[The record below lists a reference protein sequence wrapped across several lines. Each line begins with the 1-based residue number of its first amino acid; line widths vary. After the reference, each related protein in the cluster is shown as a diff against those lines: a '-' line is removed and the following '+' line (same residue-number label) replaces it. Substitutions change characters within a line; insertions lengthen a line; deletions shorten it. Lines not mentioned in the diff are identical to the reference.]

1 MKRSNIL
8 LLALLALLIYQSSL
22 LAQDIGS
29 SGATFL
35 KLGVGARPIGMGS
48 AFTGLSDDVNAIY
61 WNPAGLGFIK
71 RWELSFTYQKLFA
84 DFDYQALF
92 YSHQLRLLGSRKAAL
107 GLGLLRLG
115 SLEEWDSTD
124 GKMPAIAAGDV
135 TDFAVI
141 LPFAYRFDWLSR
153 NLAMGVNYKYINSHL
168 GDYMSNAHGV
178 DWGFMFKT
186 SLFDRLFWSIGT
198 TVQNVTL
205 KKVQFIHDAE
215 LLPLTLRGGS
225 AIKIFLTENQDLTL
239 AYDVSR
245 PRDNHLKHHI
255 GFEYWLHLGIHR
267 FGLRGGYRLIDQD
280 LGKIAFSIGYGLDV
294 TPMARNSYF
303 SEMDLGLNNYNP
315 DILGNT
321 ELFSITLKPNRPEP
335 FRRLLPKYDAEFIS
349 ESNYLLSWEESFD
362 YDDHDRVEYLVVVD
376 TSYAKIDSVKNNA
389 RKIIGELKHHV
400 PWHAVIFHQL
410 TAATSAR
417 FKYQRDTDF
426 QTFYWAVIAY
436 DRNMNITIATG
447 SDEIGKFNNR
457 NLPDIKPVA
466 LNFVAASQFDTSKFQ
481 GELESK
487 FVGLI
492 KKPCRVVIYDSTDAK
507 IICSGVIPQLAAS
520 DTFRLNGKWWAD
532 KLGLHRIAAIAD
544 FEQSIGERN
553 EANNVLCQ
561 RFPTIPYGFVSVPDT
576 IKLEEL
582 SYEHIELP
590 TIPYIFFEPN
600 SIDFSQNSRQGNE
613 TDPDSLLRLFG
624 NRLQRDYPGLKIW
637 VRGYVDPVSEQ
648 VLLGNNRLSLLRAE
662 KVKQKLIEY
671 GARES
676 QVIVLQDHRD
686 TDPRLERKSS
696 VIDPLDQAMVSEEN
710 RRVEIRLPD
719 NLPATKKVEYEKR
732 FFAPHRIARS
742 KNEILSEKIPI
753 RCRLHTAV
761 PLTQFTIFIKDY
773 AKDPFAIKIMQ
784 ADTLPVDELRNF
796 TLLWDGIKDNRQ
808 MIAFN
813 KSYHLV
819 VQIVDANGKNYHA
832 PSLQFYVGRDIIV
845 KEKRIF
851 ALAKFNK
858 VDPLHQFYIE
868 QLDQVEDNMTRDNR
882 LRIRFYG
889 HTDVIGTQERNN
901 ILSAER
907 ALELSSWL
915 AKIID
920 IDYRLTDSLKAEI
933 KSRIDNPIS
942 PADPKIAHKF
952 NFGKGE
958 SSPLIAKN
966 IEYGNNQAPQGR
978 TLNRRVDIEIYRMGV
993 TQKPPL
999 VVEKNITFHPWLN
1012 VVVPAKIMDER
1023 HATAPT
1029 SGWSYPLLASNDPRF
1044 NFDSQ
1049 DSAAARISW
1058 SDSATTD
1065 YQTSEA
1071 PSASIIPEMINR
1083 VTCIEPL
1090 DSILWIGTE
1099 NGLLKW
1105 NTRTDAFELIGL
1117 DLWKYRRISAIQFD
1131 PVEDCLW
1138 VGTQKGL
1145 RRLSQDRWGEDVNVG
1160 SGLSGNVINSLLL
1173 DYQGRLLVGTN
1184 EGINIRGKDGWHV
1197 LANMNTGL
1205 KDDFIN
1211 CIYQAPDLSLWC
1223 CTNKGVYRQ
1232 VSDNVWLPFVANNEL
1247 LSDTVYCMVMDNA
1260 GNKWFGTA
1268 EGLCQ
1273 FNSNDEPQRLLTFEE
1288 AAQPMSGRVMALQ
1301 RDSAGNIWCATHKG
1315 LAICCDGTW
1324 YRYSYEDGLPATI
1337 VTALRLQPG
1346 QKNYVGFH
1354 GGGLSILHL
1363 MESN

>member
-1 MKRSNIL
+1 MKTSIIL
-8 LLALLALLIYQSSL
+8 LLAFLALLINPAL
-22 LAQDIGS
+22 LSAQDIGS

-35 KLGVGARPIGMGS
+35 KLGAGARPIGMGS
-48 AFTGLSDDVNAIY
+48 AFSGLSDDVNAIY

-107 GLGLLRLG
+107 GFGLLRLG

-124 GKMPAIAAGDV
+124 GKMPAIAASDV
-135 TDFAVI
+135 SDFAVI

-153 NLAMGVNYKYINSHL
+153 NLAMGMNYKYVNSRL
-168 GDYMSNAHGV
+168 GDYTSNAHGI
-178 DWGFMFKT
+178 DWGLMFKT

-198 TVQNVTL
+198 TIQNVTL

-225 AIKIFLTENQDLTL
+225 ALKIFLTENQDLTL
-239 AYDVSR
+239 AYDVSQ
-245 PRDNHLKHHI
+245 PRDNHLKHHF
-255 GFEYWLHLGIHR
+255 GLEYWLHLGIHR

-280 LGKIAFSIGYGLDV
+280 LGKFAFSIGYGLDV

-335 FRRLLPKYDAEFIS
+335 FRRLLPEYDAQFTS
-349 ESNYLLSWEESFD
+349 ESNYWLTWEESFD
-362 YDDHDRVEYLVVVD
+362 YDDHDRVEYLVVLD

-389 RKIIGELKHHV
+389 RKIIGELKHHA
-400 PWHAVIFHQL
+400 PWNAVIFHQM
-410 TAATSAR
+410 TSATSAR
-417 FKYQRDTDF
+417 FYYQRDADF
-426 QTFYWAVIAY
+426 QTFYWAVIAF
-436 DRNMNITIATG
+436 DRNLNITIATG
-447 SDEIGKFNNR
+447 SDEIGKFSNR

-466 LNFVAASQFDTSKFQ
+466 LKFAAASQFDTSKFQ

-487 FVGLI
+487 FIGLI

-507 IICSGVIPQLAAS
+507 IICSGMIPQLAAA
-520 DTFRLNGKWWAD
+520 DTFRLIGKWWAD
-532 KLGLHRIAAIAD
+532 KLGQHRIAAIAD
-544 FEQSIGERN
+544 FEQSIAERN
-553 EANNVLCQ
+553 EANNVLCLP
-561 RFPTIPYGFVSVPDT
+561 FLTIPYGIVSVPDT

-600 SIDFSQNSRQGNE
+600 STDFSRNSRMGNE
-613 TDPDSLLRLFG
+613 TDPDSLLKLFG

-637 VRGYVDPVSEQ
+637 LRGYVDPVSEQ
-648 VLLGNNRLSLLRAE
+648 PVAGDGRLSYLRAE

-671 GARES
+671 GASQS

-686 TDPRLERKSS
+686 TDPRLERTSS

-742 KNEILSEKIPI
+742 RNEILSEKIPI
-753 RCRLHTAV
+753 RCRLHTAA
-761 PLTQFTIFIKDY
+761 PLKQFTIFIKDY
-773 AKDPFAIKIMQ
+773 AQDPFPIKIIQ
-784 ADTLPVDELRNF
+784 VDTLPVNELRDF
-796 TLLWDGIKDNRQ
+796 TLLWDGIKDNNQ

-813 KSYHLV
+813 KSYHLD
-819 VQIVDANGKNYHA
+819 VQIVAANGKNYLA
-832 PSLQFYVGRDIIV
+832 PGRQFFVGRDIIV

-868 QLDQVEDNMTRDNR
+868 QLDQVEDNMKRDGR

-889 HTDVIGTQERNN
+889 HTDVIGTEERNN

-920 IDYRLTDSLKAEI
+920 IDYRLTDSLKAKI

-942 PADPKIAHKF
+942 PTDPNIASKF
-952 NFGKGE
+952 KFGKGE
-958 SSPLIAKN
+958 TAPLIAKN

-978 TLNRRVDIEIYRMGV
+978 TLNRRVDIEIYRMDI
-993 TQKPPL
+993 TQKPAL
-999 VVEKNITFHPWLN
+999 FVEKNITFHPWLH
-1012 VVVPAKIMDER
+1012 VVVPPKIADV
-1023 HATAPT
+1023 HQAAAPT
-1029 SGWSYPLLASNDPRF
+1029 SGWPYPLLASNDP
-1044 NFDSQ
+1044 Q
-1049 DSAAARISW
+1049 TIPTGQHPVTAQAQAP
-1058 SDSATTD
+1058 DSATATR
-1065 YQTSEA
+1065 Q
-1071 PSASIIPEMINR
+1071 SATTPAVEIIPELINC
-1083 VTCIEPL
+1083 VTCIETT

-1105 NTRTDAFELIGL
+1105 NARTDSFKLIGL
-1117 DLWKYRRISAIQFD
+1117 DLWKYRQITALQYD
-1131 PVEDCLW
+1131 PVENCLW
-1138 VGTQKGL
+1138 VGTHKGL
-1145 RRLSQDRWGEDVNVG
+1145 RRLSQDEWGQDVNVG
-1160 SGLSGNVINSLLL
+1160 SGLSGNVINSLLR
-1173 DYQGRLLVGTN
+1173 DQQGQLLVGTN
-1184 EGINIRGKDGWHV
+1184 EGINIRGKDGWQV
-1197 LANMNTGL
+1197 LANLNNGL
-1205 KDDFIN
+1205 KDDFVN
-1211 CIYQAPDLSLWC
+1211 YIYQGPDQSLWC
-1223 CTNKGVYRQ
+1223 CTNQGVYRQ
-1232 VSDNVWLPFVANNEL
+1232 VGGSTWLPFTGNEQL
-1247 LSDTVYCMVMDNA
+1247 LSDTVYCMLIDAA

-1268 EGLCQ
+1268 EGLCR
-1273 FNSNDEPQRLLTFEE
+1273 FNANDEPAQVLTFD
-1288 AAQPMSGRVMALQ
+1288 PDDPLTVGRITALQ
-1301 RDSAGNIWCATHKG
+1301 QDSDGNIWCATHRG
-1315 LAICCDGTW
+1315 LAICRDGTW
-1324 YRYSYEDGLPATI
+1324 YGYHYEDGLPANR
-1337 VTALRLQPG
+1337 VTALRLQP
-1346 QKNYVGFH
+1346 QSQNYVGFH
-1354 GGGLSILHL
+1354 SGGLSLLHL
-1363 MESN
+1363 ME